1 LTIVNGV
8 ARTVYG
14 VGAAEAAGSV
24 SPQGVL
30 VMRTRGGAKFE
41 GRIDAKG
48 TVTGRFTAGCSY
60 WMVWQKKGQ

>member
-1 LTIVNGV
+1 MTIVKGV

-24 SPQGVL
+24 SPQSVL
-30 VMRTRGGAKFE
+30 VMRIRSGGKFE

-48 TVTGRFTAGCSY
+48 TAAGRFTAGCSY